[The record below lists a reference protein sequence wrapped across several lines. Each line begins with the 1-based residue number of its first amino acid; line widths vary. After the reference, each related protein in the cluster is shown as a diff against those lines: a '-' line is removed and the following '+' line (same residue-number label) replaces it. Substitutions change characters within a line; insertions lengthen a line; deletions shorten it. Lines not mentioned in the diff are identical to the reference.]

1 MKNMKKMIVT
11 LGLAASLIFTAAC
24 SGASGSSGSSAS
36 STTEAPAESDE
47 LVLVQVNTE
56 GLGEIAVSTDGQT
69 PVFDEEYP
77 ISSHV
82 TNVPKGTTL
91 KLAARPQEEDYQFVE
106 WAKDGELYSEEA
118 EITVTADADA
128 EYIAVFAMA
137 SGYEGEPVD
146 DIKDAKTMGDI
157 LALPSE
163 AAGSTEE
170 YYARAFKLHGTL
182 YRAVASITP
191 EISAQLFGLDYEDPD
206 YEKKYNEI
214 VAPLAIEQIDVVED
228 LALSQE
234 ELDALKGKTVG
245 ELMDQGWIYTWY
257 NVEDKIIGMENGIC
271 SYVVSYEGEP
281 DSGAENEE
289 DVIRPV
295 TVASVS
301 WEGLGDIWADLMNDS
316 E

>member
-1 MKNMKKMIVT
+1 MKKMIVT
-11 LGLAASLIFTAAC
+11 LGLAVSLIFTAAC
-24 SGASGSSGSSAS
+24 SGASGSSGSS
-36 STTEAPAESDE
+36 TTEVPAESGE
-47 LVLVQVNTE
+47 LVLIQVNTE
-56 GLGEIAVSTDGQT
+56 GLGEIAVSEDGQA

-106 WAKDGELYSEEA
+106 WTKDGELYSEEA
-118 EITVTADADA
+118 EITVTADADT
-128 EYIAVFAMA
+128 EYIAVFSMS

-163 AAGSTEE
+163 ATGSTDE

-182 YRAVASITP
+182 YRAVSHITP
-191 EISAQLFGLDYEDPD
+191 EISTQLFELDFEDPD
-206 YEKKYNEI
+206 YDKKYNEI
-214 VAPLAIEQIDVVED
+214 VAPLAIDQIDD
-228 LALSQE
+228 IKALALSQE
-234 ELDALKGKTVG
+234 ELDALAGKTVG
-245 ELMDQGWIYTWY
+245 ELMDQGWTYSWY
-257 NVEDKIIGMENGIC
+257 NLEDKIIGMENGIC
-271 SYVVSYEGEP
+271 SYVVHYEGEP
-281 DSGAENEE
+281 DSGAENED

-301 WEGLGDIWADLMNDS
+301 WDSIGDILADLMS
-316 E
+316 EGE

>member
-1 MKNMKKMIVT
+1 
-11 LGLAASLIFTAAC
+11 
-24 SGASGSSGSSAS
+24 
-36 STTEAPAESDE
+36 
-47 LVLVQVNTE
+47 
-56 GLGEIAVSTDGQT
+56 
-69 PVFDEEYP
+69 
-77 ISSHV
+77 
-82 TNVPKGTTL
+82 
-91 KLAARPQEEDYQFVE
+91 
-106 WAKDGELYSEEA
+106 
-118 EITVTADADA
+118 
-128 EYIAVFAMA
+128 
-137 SGYEGEPVD
+137 
-146 DIKDAKTMGDI
+146 MGDI

-295 TVASVS
+295 TVVSVS